1 LQGSLLEGVYGG
13 LSYEV
18 GQVGSPL
25 VPGNPDGVLQSMCA
39 FLAADSPIGP
49 VYLGYGRSLT
59 DTNNSVYLY
68 LGRPF

>member
-1 LQGSLLEGVYGG
+1 
-13 LSYEV
+13 
-18 GQVGSPL
+18 
-25 VPGNPDGVLQSMCA
+25 VLQSTCV
-39 FLAADSPIGP
+39 FVAADSPIGP